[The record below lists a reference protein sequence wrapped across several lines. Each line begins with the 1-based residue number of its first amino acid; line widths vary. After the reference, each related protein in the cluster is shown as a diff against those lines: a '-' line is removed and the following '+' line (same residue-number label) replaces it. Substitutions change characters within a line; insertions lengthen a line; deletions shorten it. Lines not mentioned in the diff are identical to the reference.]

1 MFVSFLFFGYSI
13 VICSLV
19 ILLSLTEIKKM
30 KQVSWMLKSLNP
42 AQGVEMFV
50 ACSRTESKL
59 KYSLGMYRSCCLE
72 IVSTELAGEHS

>member
-1 MFVSFLFFGYSI
+1 
-13 VICSLV
+13 
-19 ILLSLTEIKKM
+19 M

-59 KYSLGMYRSCCLE
+59 KYSSGMFRSCCLE